1 MVFIKFSQ
9 HQMKTL
15 KELPQNLNSITTSHN
30 IGGIMI
36 LNKVHEIKQIILDFQ
51 SYHIDEL
58 YTCKNDNKVHL
69 LKHIKGADPRTN
81 YTLTFEIENI
91 IKKKENNSEFSCF
104 SVPDIF
110 QWIKCIIHSIY
121 RDVYNHIIFTSSG
134 KTFIIAMKKNY
145 YNKLLRVKLKDNI
158 KIKEMYHTIMKEFLD
173 IYHAHKI
180 KYKKFLSIPIKIYD
194 YFIIKEF
201 NKSDN
206 NILFD
211 YIVHNP
217 LLVKVS
223 I

>member
-9 HQMKTL
+9 HQLNTL
-15 KELPQNLNSITTSHN
+15 RELPQNLNSLTTSHN

-36 LNKVHEIKQIILDFQ
+36 LNKAQEIKQIILDFQ

-58 YTCKNDNKVHL
+58 YTSKKDNKVHL
-69 LKHIKGADPRTN
+69 SNHIKGADPRTN

-91 IKKKENNSEFSCF
+91 IKKKENKSEFSCF

-121 RDVYNHIIFTSSG
+121 RDIYNHIVFTGSG
-134 KTFIIAMKKNY
+134 KIFVISLKRNH
-145 YNKLLRVKLKDNI
+145 YNRLLRMKLKDNI
-158 KIKEMYHTIMKEFLD
+158 KIKEMYHILMKEYLD
-173 IYHAHKI
+173 IYHEHKI
-180 KYKKFLSIPIKIYD
+180 KYKSFLSVPAKLEEI
-194 YFIIKEF
+194 FNVKEF
-201 NKSDN
+201 NKNDS

-211 YIVHNP
+211 YSIHNP
-217 LLVKVS
+217 VLVKVT